1 MDPEGVE
8 MSMLLSIDALG
19 KRYSLLPSEI
29 MEKASTFDLVV
40 LDAALGYQ
48 TYIQN
53 KAEGKRAPVN
63 ATQEDLMAAMERV
76 NKQDGTKL

>member
-19 KRYSLLPSEI
+19 KRYSLLPSEV

-48 TYIQN
+48 SYLQD
-53 KAEGKRAPVN
+53 KAEGKK
-63 ATQEDLMAAMERV
+63 ATPKLSQEEMISALERV
-76 NKQDGTKL
+76 RKDDNAV

>member
-1 MDPEGVE
+1 LDPEGVE

-19 KRYSLLPSEI
+19 KRYSLLPSEV

-48 TYIQN
+48 TYIQD
-53 KAEGKRAPVN
+53 KAEGKK
-63 ATQEDLMAAMERV
+63 ATPKLSQDEMMAALERV
-76 NKQDGTKL
+76 RNNDNKL

>member
-19 KRYSLLPSEI
+19 KRYSLLPSEV

-48 TYIQN
+48 SYIQD
-53 KAEGKRAPVN
+53 KAEGKKQTPKLS
-63 ATQEDLMAAMERV
+63 QEEMMAAMERV
-76 NKQDGTKL
+76 RKDGNNT

>member
-19 KRYSLLPSEI
+19 KRYSLLPSEV
-29 MEKASTFDLVV
+29 MTKASTFDLVV

-48 TYIQN
+48 SYIQDR
-53 KAEGKRAPVN
+53 AEGKK
-63 ATQEDLMAAMERV
+63 ATPKLSQDEMMAALERV
-76 NKQDGTKL
+76 RKDGNDT

>member
-19 KRYSLLPSEI
+19 KRYSLLPSEV

-48 TYIQN
+48 SYIQD
-53 KAEGKRAPVN
+53 KAEGKKQTPKLS
-63 ATQEDLMAAMERV
+63 QEEMMAAMERV
-76 NKQDGTKL
+76 RKDGNAV